1 MSWRVNWWW
10 NRKVWL
16 AEKLNIDMI
25 RVEWQDDMVKWQRFN
40 KEKQYGG
47 TVWSNVEWTEE
58 SKSVRKNGMQ
68 SAWVWERKLS
78 TAVLLKLESV
88 ERSAMNS

>member
-1 MSWRVNWWW
+1 
-10 NRKVWL
+10 VWL

-47 TVWSNVEWTEE
+47 TV
-58 SKSVRKNGMQ
+58 
-68 SAWVWERKLS
+68 
-78 TAVLLKLESV
+78 
-88 ERSAMNS
+88 